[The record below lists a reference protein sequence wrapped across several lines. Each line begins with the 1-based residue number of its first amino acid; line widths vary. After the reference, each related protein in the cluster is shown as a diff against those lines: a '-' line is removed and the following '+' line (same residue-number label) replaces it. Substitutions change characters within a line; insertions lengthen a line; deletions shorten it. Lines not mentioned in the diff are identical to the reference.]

1 MDSNKIKAALIFI
14 LALFGAV
21 WLGIS
26 IVTDQTETILK
37 VVVAMVFIGC
47 LLMGRR
53 VWLLIPFMGTLD
65 LGLRIP
71 GQPSTLM
78 LGQLLVLGF
87 CTALFLIRRLPY
99 RIRLTELE
107 FWVLILSVFVAQA
120 YIRNPVGLN
129 LFGGASVGGK
139 PYFLYA
145 ISVSTMIIFSA
156 ILVTEKDLK
165 LFFKATVLGGLM
177 NAAVSITGRFIPAV
191 GFYFGGDYVRS
202 DEVNYEDFGKA
213 VDTGATNRINFL
225 GPMTKNI
232 SLWLSC
238 FISPLRAC
246 FHPLWVFVLL
256 FCVGAAAYS
265 GYRNVVVAVG
275 LTLLVGIAYRGGF
288 FSVFLSVLGGVCF
301 VALLAVVNLILPL
314 PPNVQRSL
322 TFLPGTWEERYSGDA
337 KSSSDWRFEIWREV
351 LTSDRYIQN
360 KWIGDGLGF
369 SSEALRQNMSDTQNR
384 AGRSGFDEHR
394 EGILISGDYHSGPV
408 QTIRVIGYIG
418 LLFMLLAMWR
428 LAVHAH
434 RQILRCR
441 GTEWYPLSLL
451 IGIPLIVHPIFF
463 TFVFGDFRGGSTT
476 FLIGVGMIRF
486 LQNNLPLPEYVV
498 RRHTPYV
505 LQRPDQ
511 RSAGEQAA
519 PQGALR

>member
-37 VVVAMVFIGC
+37 VVTAMVFIAC

-53 VWLLIPFMGTLD
+53 IWLLIPFLGTMD

-78 LGQLLVLGF
+78 IAQFLVLAF

-107 FWVLILSVFVAQA
+107 FLALILSVFVAQA

-129 LFGGASVGGK
+129 LFGGATVGGK

-145 ISVSTMIIFSA
+145 LSVTTMIILST
-156 ILVTEKDLK
+156 ILVSEKDLK

-177 NAAVSITGRFIPAV
+177 NAAVSITGRLIPSV
-191 GFYFGGDYVRS
+191 GFYFGGDFVRS

-213 VDTGATNRINFL
+213 VDTGATSRISFL
-225 GPMTKNI
+225 GSVTKNF
-232 SLWLSC
+232 SLWLCC

-246 FHPLWVFVLL
+246 LHPLGILVIL
-256 FCVGAAAYS
+256 FCVGSAAYS
-265 GYRNVVVAVG
+265 GYRNAVVAVG
-275 LTLLVGIAYRGGF
+275 LTFLVGIAYRGGF
-288 FSVFLSVLGGVCF
+288 SSIFLSCLGGVMF
-301 VALLAVVNLILPL
+301 VALLAVVNLIVPL

-337 KSSSDWRFEIWREV
+337 EASSNWRFEIWTEV
-351 LTSDRYIQN
+351 LTSEKYIQN

-369 SSEALRQNMSDTQNR
+369 SAEALRQSVSIHGNST
-384 AGRSGFDEHR
+384 GLSGFDDHR
-394 EGILISGDYHSGPV
+394 ENILISGDYHSGPV
-408 QTIRVIGYIG
+408 QTIRVMGYIG
-418 LLFMLLAMWR
+418 LLFMMLAMIR

-434 RQILRCR
+434 RQILRCK
-441 GTEWYPLSLL
+441 GTEWYPLALL
-451 IGIPLIVHPIFF
+451 IGIPLIIHPIFF

-476 FLIGVGMIRF
+476 FLIGVGLVRL
-486 LQNNLPLPEYVV
+486 LQNNLPLPDYVD
-498 RRHTPYV
+498 RRYTPYL
-505 LQRPDQ
+505 LQRPEQ
-511 RSAGEQAA
+511 RLSA
-519 PQGALR
+519 